1 MYWFIGILPIYQYTN
16 IPVHQ
21 YTNLMTTL
29 TLELPPDVY
38 KSAKQLAD
46 SQRRPVE
53 QVIVEYIHLPQ
64 VEEPVGSEIDG
75 LDDEELLQAVE
86 MQLPATE
93 VAQMQQLLDW
103 QQIRPLTHFE
113 REKLLA
119 LVELEGE
126 ITIRKAYALLEASKR
141 GILPD
146 HLRP

>member
-1 MYWFIGILPIYQYTN
+1 M
-16 IPVHQ
+16 
-21 YTNLMTTL
+21 
-29 TLELPPDVY
+29 
-38 KSAKQLAD
+38 AD

-64 VEEPVGSEIDG
+64 VEEPVGGEIDG